1 MRRLLLIAFVLLAPT
16 FSYAQDTTV
25 TLPTADASSS
35 FVVQKNDSATV
46 LNVRADG
53 NVGIGID
60 NPSTALDVL
69 GTVQATTVQATAFV
83 GDGSAVTGVA
93 HAVDADTLDGQPRY
107 RIKPRATAI
116 GGDQRAFLGTSTS
129 VMRSVSVSVPAAGMI
144 ILNASGYFLFWSSG
158 EDIGRAAIVPSGTTF
173 QSWSGDAY
181 NHMVLISDFG
191 NSGTGTKYSGS
202 DCDCGGNDIC
212 DSGGNCLKNYDYSF
226 LPFATTRGVWAS
238 GSGTYT
244 YNLIADSPTGDG
256 VVIDDTQLNAI
267 WIPQ

>member
-1 MRRLLLIAFVLLAPT
+1 MRRLLLIAVLMLAPA
-16 FSYAQDTTV
+16 FSYAQDTTII
-25 TLPTADASSS
+25 LPTADASSS
-35 FVVQKNDSATV
+35 FIVQKGDYASV
-46 LNVRADG
+46 LKVRADG
-53 NVGIGID
+53 NVGIGTD

-69 GTVQATTVQATAFV
+69 GTVQATAFA
-83 GDGSAVTGVA
+83 GDGSALI
-93 HAVDADTLDGQPRY
+93 AVDADTLEGQPLNRV
-107 RIKPRATAI
+107 KPRATAI
-116 GGDQRAFLGTSTS
+116 GGDQRAFLGTGTS
-129 VMRSVSVSVPAAGMI
+129 VMRSVSISVPAAGMI

-212 DSGGNCLKNYDYSF
+212 DSGGSCLKNYDYSF

-244 YNLIADSPTGDG
+244 YNLIADSPNGDG

-267 WIPQ
+267 YVPQ

>member
-1 MRRLLLIAFVLLAPT
+1 MRRLLLIAVLLLAPT
-16 FSYAQDTTV
+16 FSYAQDTTI
-25 TLPTADASSS
+25 TLPTTDASSS
-35 FVVQKNDSATV
+35 FVVQKSDSSTV

-53 NVGIGID
+53 NVGIGVD
-60 NPSTALDVL
+60 NPSTALGVL
-69 GTVQATTVQATAFV
+69 GTVQATAFV
-83 GDGSAVTGVA
+83 GNGSAVTGVA
-93 HAVDADTLDGQPRY
+93 HAVDADTLDGQPLD

-116 GGDQRAFLGTSTS
+116 GGDQRAFLGAGTS

-212 DSGGNCLKNYDYSF
+212 DSGGNCLKNYAYSF

-238 GSGTYT
+238 SSGTYT
-244 YNLIADSPTGDG
+244 YNLIADSPNGEG

-267 WIPQ
+267 YVPQ